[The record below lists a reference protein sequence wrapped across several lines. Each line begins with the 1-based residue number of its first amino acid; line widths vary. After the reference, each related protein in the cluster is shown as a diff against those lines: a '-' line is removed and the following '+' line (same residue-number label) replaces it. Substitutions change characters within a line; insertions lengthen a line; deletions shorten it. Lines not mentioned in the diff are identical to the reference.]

1 MEWNKKGNLNWESLR
16 CRKLLEQ
23 QEKKQAEEAQKLMD
37 SQKQE
42 KPTVEDMSVDELN
55 SLSAE
60 ERRDQMLKA
69 LDKRI
74 N

>member
-1 MEWNKKGNLNWESLR
+1 M
-16 CRKLLEQ
+16 EQ
-23 QEKKQAEEAQKLMD
+23 QQKKQEEAVAAAAEKVKKVD
-37 SQKQE
+37 E
-42 KPTVEDMSVDELN
+42 KPALDEMSVDQLN

>member
-1 MEWNKKGNLNWESLR
+1 M
-16 CRKLLEQ
+16 EQ
-23 QEKKQAEEAQKLMD
+23 QQKKEAQVENV
-37 SQKQE
+37 KQVEE
-42 KPTVEDMSVDELN
+42 KPALEEMSVDQLN
-55 SLSAE
+55 SLSAQ

>member
-1 MEWNKKGNLNWESLR
+1 M
-16 CRKLLEQ
+16 EQ

-37 SQKQE
+37 SQKEE